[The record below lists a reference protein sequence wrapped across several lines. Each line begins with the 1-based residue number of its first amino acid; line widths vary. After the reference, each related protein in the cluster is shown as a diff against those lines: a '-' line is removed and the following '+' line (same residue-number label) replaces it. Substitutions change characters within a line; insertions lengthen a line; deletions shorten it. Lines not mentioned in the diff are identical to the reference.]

1 MHSLKLKIL
10 AVVVL
15 FLAAVRLLDY
25 VLFEKL
31 YFLFPNEMEWDTSP
45 WYNFEHSRKNL
56 KTFSADENGI
66 LISGSSVALYS
77 AFPGE
82 IEKKLKSSGMKNP
95 SLHFYS
101 HVAMNPSDF
110 YYYAEDIISKKPK
123 TVIYLLNTGDFQLDY
138 FHFNLKG
145 LQSFLKD
152 PHRPAGEGDEDR
164 IDYDEKRKIAYK
176 KDTYPVKIFY
186 PFEFLKDHLNDLG
199 RQEIFSLLTKTILSV
214 NRVRI
219 YFLDPLTAYYDR
231 HFRKARS
238 YHNYTGAVLK
248 EGIWRKG
255 WTPKEFH
262 IECEADTGILD
273 DSIFIPVPE
282 TVLTVKDSDG
292 RELFSRKYEKSG
304 WTDLNIQLKNGKETL
319 HFISG
324 KTVSSRVIDPK
335 SYAREEFYGI
345 RLSQN
350 FCKSKL
356 EENIAYRRTE
366 SLEDTV
372 IRDMTVQEY
381 EADYSS
387 RLFKDEKTRF
397 ELGRHLHVHTVK
409 THLADDR
416 FVPHSEWKYM
426 EKSAEAL
433 SRAGIKFII
442 VNNPESPD
450 ELKIYKD
457 GKWYKGYLDYMNSLT
472 KIKGVYFFDR
482 KDFIKDL
489 RRFWDTHHLTTVGAD
504 EMTEEYAKIITDV
517 YNEK

>member
-1 MHSLKLKIL
+1 
-10 AVVVL
+10 
-15 FLAAVRLLDY
+15 
-25 VLFEKL
+25 
-31 YFLFPNEMEWDTSP
+31 
-45 WYNFEHSRKNL
+45 
-56 KTFSADENGI
+56 
-66 LISGSSVALYS
+66 
-77 AFPGE
+77 
-82 IEKKLKSSGMKNP
+82 
-95 SLHFYS
+95 
-101 HVAMNPSDF
+101 
-110 YYYAEDIISKKPK
+110 
-123 TVIYLLNTGDFQLDY
+123 
-138 FHFNLKG
+138 
-145 LQSFLKD
+145 
-152 PHRPAGEGDEDR
+152 
-164 IDYDEKRKIAYK
+164 
-176 KDTYPVKIFY
+176 
-186 PFEFLKDHLNDLG
+186 
-199 RQEIFSLLTKTILSV
+199 
-214 NRVRI
+214 
-219 YFLDPLTAYYDR
+219 
-231 HFRKARS
+231 
-238 YHNYTGAVLK
+238 
-248 EGIWRKG
+248 
-255 WTPKEFH
+255 
-262 IECEADTGILD
+262 
-273 DSIFIPVPE
+273 
-282 TVLTVKDSDG
+282 
-292 RELFSRKYEKSG
+292 
-304 WTDLNIQLKNGKETL
+304 
-319 HFISG
+319 
-324 KTVSSRVIDPK
+324 
-335 SYAREEFYGI
+335 YGI